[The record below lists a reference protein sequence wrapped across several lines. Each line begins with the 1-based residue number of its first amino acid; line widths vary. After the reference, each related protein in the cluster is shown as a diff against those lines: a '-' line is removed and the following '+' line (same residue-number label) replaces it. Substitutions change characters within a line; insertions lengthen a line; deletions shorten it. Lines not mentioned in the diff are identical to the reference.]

1 VEGYFTALDV
11 YPAQLTAVGL
21 AKPAEEF
28 FGGFLK
34 IERCDVAFSLSVLQ
48 LSPVLRRPIPSSAV
62 I

>member
-28 FGGFLK
+28 FDVVLSDGR
-34 IERCDVAFSLSVLQ
+34 IER
-48 LSPVLRRPIPSSAV
+48 RPHPRKKKSATR
-62 I
+62 